1 MNDSYL
7 FTIPEK
13 GALSLQ
19 WAKDI
24 SKNLFII
31 FEKESEINSY
41 ITNNNLFQ
49 KDNEKKLNNTLLN
62 VIQTYSSMIEKAATT
77 ADIYRSYLYLYNNMQ
92 QFLQMD
98 SFDMNICFNLQRP
111 QKIWNDLLRRNC
123 DEYSDIKEESQIK
136 ALCPS
141 APSYID
147 KKLQDILGANYY
159 TLLGFAMLT
168 LFTKDNKIYQYFLTI
183 YSDTIGKEVY
193 EQIEKWTK
201 IRITREQKIYSD
213 DKKKLSLLFQ
223 DIQEEYEKWKNSNFE
238 YAVFICKLLRELRL
252 AVLSFYKNI
261 TVWNKEFDFCKKLSE
276 IKLD

>member
-7 FTIPEK
+7 FTISEK
-13 GALSLQ
+13 GALSLR

-31 FEKESEINSY
+31 FEKKYKIDSY
-41 ITNNNLFQ
+41 ITNNNLLQ
-49 KDNEKKLNNTLLN
+49 KDNEKELNNTLLN
-62 VIQTYSSMIEKAATT
+62 IIQTYSSMIEKAATT
-77 ADIYRSYLYLYNNMQ
+77 VDVYRSYSYLYNKIQ
-92 QFLQMD
+92 QSLHLNT
-98 SFDMNICFNLQRP
+98 FDMRNCFSFQHP
-111 QKIWNDLLRRNC
+111 QKIWNELIRENC
-123 DEYSDIKEESQIK
+123 EEYSDIEESQIK
-136 ALCPS
+136 TLCPA

-183 YSDTIGKEVY
+183 YSDTIRKEVY

-201 IRITREQKIYSD
+201 IRITREQNIYSD
-213 DKKKLSLLFQ
+213 DKKKLPLLFQ

-252 AVLSFYKNI
+252 NVLSFYKNI

>member
-13 GALSLQ
+13 GALSLR

-31 FEKESEINSY
+31 FEKKYKIDSY
-41 ITNNNLFQ
+41 ITNNNLLQ
-49 KDNEKKLNNTLLN
+49 KDDEKELNNTLLN
-62 VIQTYSSMIEKAATT
+62 IIQTYSSMIEKAATT
-77 ADIYRSYLYLYNNMQ
+77 VDVYRSYSYLYNKIQ
-92 QFLQMD
+92 QSLYLD
-98 SFDMNICFNLQRP
+98 TFDMRNCFGFQHP
-111 QKIWNDLLRRNC
+111 QKIWNELIRENC
-123 DEYSDIKEESQIK
+123 EEYSNIEESQIK
-136 ALCPS
+136 TLCPA

-183 YSDTIGKEVY
+183 YSDIIGKEVY

-201 IRITREQKIYSD
+201 IRITREQNIYSD
-213 DKKKLSLLFQ
+213 DKKKLPLLFQ

-252 AVLSFYKNI
+252 NVLSFYKNI

>member
-13 GALSLQ
+13 GALSLR

-31 FEKESEINSY
+31 FEKKYKIDFY
-41 ITNNNLFQ
+41 ITNNNLLQ
-49 KDNEKKLNNTLLN
+49 KDEEKELNNTLLN
-62 VIQTYSSMIEKAATT
+62 IIQTYSSMIEKAATT
-77 ADIYRSYLYLYNNMQ
+77 ADVYRSYSYLYNKIQ
-92 QFLQMD
+92 QSLHLD
-98 SFDMNICFNLQRP
+98 AFDMRNCFGFQHP
-111 QKIWNDLLRRNC
+111 QKIWNELIRENC
-123 DEYSDIKEESQIK
+123 EEYSNIEENQIK
-136 ALCPS
+136 TLCPS

-201 IRITREQKIYSD
+201 IRITREQNIYSD
-213 DKKKLSLLFQ
+213 DKKKLPLLFQ

-238 YAVFICKLLRELRL
+238 YAIFICKLLRELRL
-252 AVLSFYKNI
+252 DVLSFYKNI
-261 TVWNKEFDFCKKLSE
+261 TIWNKEFDFCKRLSE
-276 IKLD
+276 IKLN